1 VLLHERPTFQSVTH
15 RPGRKFLIGLNF
27 QKGYQPEPVNRSVR
41 RGAQLLGISG
51 AERELENVRPVDD
64 GGGRGTQNQHSPGC
78 MRALWGTGDLPVLQ
92 IANWDV
98 NEGKAAA
105 WRAPA
110 ARVSRIAAVVVAP
123 P

>member
-1 VLLHERPTFQSVTH
+1 MARERTLAAEMEGPA
-15 RPGRKFLIGLNF
+15 
-27 QKGYQPEPVNRSVR
+27 VNRSAR
-41 RGAQLLGISG
+41 RTAQFLGILG
-51 AERELENVRPVDD
+51 VEPGVENVRPVDD
-64 GGGRGTQNQHSPGC
+64 GGRRGTQIQHSPGC